1 MVQHSEQLK
10 LALPTASSQ
19 VLLSL
24 GLWLSGDTPSPPVA
38 CYIPPSAAW
47 TAPHHPCSGQGA
59 SSCGEQGKPS
69 YGIVDTCIVSHL
81 PWFRCTLQVSPL
93 G

>member
-10 LALPTASSQ
+10 LALPTASAQ

-38 CYIPPSAAW
+38 CYIPPSA
-47 TAPHHPCSGQGA
+47 PHHPCSGQGT
-59 SSCGEQGKPS
+59 SSRGEQGKPS
-69 YGIVDTCIVSHL
+69 YGMVDNSH
-81 PWFRCTLQVSPL
+81 P
-93 G
+93 